1 MGALL
6 AFPNELCLTGVSPLE
21 DEDPRPDDLLPDNR
35 RPDDRLPDDRRPDD
49 RLPDDRRPNDRLPY
63 DPRPVR
69 ELVHASLGFPL
80 FFFFFCDLYPGIYY
94 RVYF

>member
-6 AFPNELCLTGVSPLE
+6 AFPNALCLTGVSLLE
-21 DEDPRPDDLLPDNR
+21 DEDP

-49 RLPDDRRPNDRLPY
+49 RFPD

-69 ELVHASLGFPL
+69 ELVHAALLGFPL
-80 FFFFFCDLYPGIYY
+80 FFFFDLYPGIYY

>member
-6 AFPNELCLTGVSPLE
+6 AFPNALCLTGVSLLE
-21 DEDPRPDDLLPDNR
+21 DEDPRPDDLLPD
-35 RPDDRLPDDRRPDD
+35 DRRPDD
-49 RLPDDRRPNDRLPY
+49 RLPDDLLPDDRRPDDRFPD
-63 DPRPVR
+63 DPRPVL

>member
-6 AFPNELCLTGVSPLE
+6 AFPNALCLTGVSLLE
-21 DEDPRPDDLLPDNR
+21 DEDPRPDDLLPDR

-49 RLPDDRRPNDRLPY
+49 RLSDDCRPDDRFPD

-69 ELVHASLGFPL
+69 ELVHAALGFPL
-80 FFFFFCDLYPGIYY
+80 FFFFDLYPGIYY